1 MLTSRFFWKVYA
13 SCATVV
19 VLTTA
24 AIGWWSR
31 GELVEAL
38 LREKEGSLRQECAR
52 LTDASAKAF
61 AQPLDGAPSRVPS
74 GHDFGAPSAWRDLA
88 ASGLR
93 ITLIRTDGQVHFDS
107 RHALSSM
114 ENHLDREEVQEAL
127 GTGRGSAVRTSRT
140 DGHRTFYVSQVVAAP
155 EGEPLGVLRLALPMD
170 AIDRQTGAMRARLA
184 LAATLALLVALAGL
198 ALVHRRWTRP
208 LAQITSVARDLCEG
222 RYDRRAGKLP
232 DDEVGELGNAI
243 NRLGGEITQRMKALS
258 GEVARLRAMLAGMVE
273 GVVAVDQDD
282 RVVFSNRAARRL
294 FGVEELAGRL
304 WESVRIAELVALIEE
319 ARGTDAAATRE
330 LTFGDPAGR
339 YSCVQAQAHRFRSGA
354 STGVVVVLHDLTELR
369 RLERVRRDFVANV
382 SHELKTPL
390 TSIRGYVETLLSGA
404 LHDEDNN
411 VRFLEKIDSNVRRLT
426 HLVAD
431 LLSLARIESQETGLP
446 LEPLDLRPLLEQA
459 LRQHG
464 PRAVQKG
471 VRCSIEPD
479 GGRVRVLG
487 DRESLVQVIDN
498 LLDNAIKYTSRG
510 EVRLVL
516 RRDASWGMLEVV
528 DTGIGIPAEERERVF
543 ERFYRVDRARS
554 RELGGTGLGLSI
566 VKHLVVAMN
575 GLVEVESNMGRGS
588 TFRVRLPLAE
598 PGA

>member
-1 MLTSRFFWKVYA
+1 VLTSRFFWKVSA
-13 SCATVV
+13 SCATLV
-19 VLTTA
+19 VLATA
-24 AIGWWSR
+24 AVGWWSQ
-31 GELVEAL
+31 GELVDAL
-38 LREKEGSLRQECAR
+38 LTEREASLRQECAR
-52 LTDASAKAF
+52 LTEAAATAF
-61 AQPLDGAPSRVPS
+61 AQEGFPVPPS
-74 GHDFGAPSAWRDLA
+74 WKELA
-88 ASGLR
+88 SRGLR
-93 ITLIRTDGQVHFDS
+93 ITLIGTDGHVRYDS
-107 RHALSSM
+107 EHQASSM

-127 GTGRGSAVRTSRT
+127 RTGRGSAVRLSRT
-140 DGHRTFYVSQVVAAP
+140 AGHRTFYVSQSVVGP
-155 EGEPLGVLRLALPMD
+155 PGSPLGVLRLALPMD

-184 LAATLALLVALAGL
+184 LAAALAALLALAIL
-198 ALVHRRWTRP
+198 ALVHRRWTRS
-208 LAQITSVARDLCEG
+208 LAQITAIARDLCEG
-222 RYDRRAGKLP
+222 RYDRRAAKLP
-232 DDEVGELGNAI
+232 DDEVGELGNAL
-243 NRLGGEITQRMKALS
+243 NRLGGEITHRMKALS

-273 GVVAVDQDD
+273 GVVAVDEDD

-294 FGVEELAGRL
+294 FGVEELSGRL

-339 YSCVQAQAHRFRSGA
+339 YSFVQAQAHRFQSGT

-431 LLSLARIESQETGLP
+431 LLSLARIESEESGLP
-446 LEPLDLRPLLEQA
+446 LESLDLRPLLEQA

-471 VRCSIEPD
+471 VRCSIEHD

-528 DTGIGIPAEERERVF
+528 DTGIGIPAEELERVF
-543 ERFYRVDRARS
+543 ERFYRVDKARS

-575 GLVEVESNMGRGS
+575 GKVEVESKMGSGS

-598 PGA
+598 PEA